1 MPAERLPNS
10 QSDRAFPSPPD
21 CQCTCQCACPAARLT
36 QSKKLQGGEAAPGTA
51 AAFPFSPPPPHS
63 ATPGL
68 AHQFRT
74 ASVKAVRVQTW
85 GWGGVAKAAPFS
97 VTQREC
103 HCRDHCNANGWQGC
117 TTKGN
122 TQTATLLSHLYELQS
137 QYVNCNCSLK
147 VFYFSCFHYRV
158 WKFSKKPNEKV
169 IALMQANA
177 QCPSPHRDTCPV
189 WCTKN
194 HSANELI
201 LIVLISQQPQW
212 ACILG
217 DKMCFWSLVLIP
229 EIKGNK
235 RLPQRQISQ
244 VILWPKKHFL

>member
-1 MPAERLPNS
+1 M
-10 QSDRAFPSPPD
+10 
-21 CQCTCQCACPAARLT
+21 
-36 QSKKLQGGEAAPGTA
+36 
-51 AAFPFSPPPPHS
+51 
-63 ATPGL
+63 
-68 AHQFRT
+68 
-74 ASVKAVRVQTW
+74 QTW
-85 GWGGVAKAAPFS
+85 GWGGVRWGRQSLGLGPRENAPAGATAMPT
-97 VTQREC
+97 VGRTAPLRETHKEPHSC
-103 HCRDHCNANGWQGC
+103 PTPTN
-117 TTKGN
+117 
-122 TQTATLLSHLYELQS
+122 YS
-137 QYVNCNCSLK
+137 QYINCNCSLK
-147 VFYFSCFHYRV
+147 LLYFPCFHYRV

-169 IALMQANA
+169 IALMQANG
-177 QCPSPHRDTCPV
+177 QCLSPHRDTSPV

-201 LIVLISQQPQW
+201 LIVLISKQPQW